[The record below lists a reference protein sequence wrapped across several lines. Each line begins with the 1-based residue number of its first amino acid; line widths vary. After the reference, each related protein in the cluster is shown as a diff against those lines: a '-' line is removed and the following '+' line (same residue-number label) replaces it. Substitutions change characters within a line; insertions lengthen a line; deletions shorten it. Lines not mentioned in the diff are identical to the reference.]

1 MDVQGL
7 RLLREIARLGSISAA
22 ADALGYTQS
31 AASRQLGALE
41 RATGHPLA
49 DRTATGAR
57 LTPAGEIVVRRADVA
72 LAELDDI
79 GHELARL
86 HAARPAG
93 VRLRAFTTAVSS
105 FVPAAALEVAG
116 IVDVDLAISSGHV
129 PDEATITGGH
139 ADVCVSTRDASAPA
153 IPGVRVV
160 ELRRDPLWACL
171 PAGHPR
177 AADERVAI
185 ADLRGDRWVLTA
197 MTLCVD
203 RSIVA
208 EACARNGFAPVAG
221 ARSDDYAAVQ
231 GLVAAGAG
239 VAVLPQMALGTLHPG
254 VVVRPVSVPL
264 VRRVVALTSTATTP
278 GVDALVAAL
287 RTAARAVPE
296 PGTAGLVATSR

>member
-31 AASRQLGALE
+31 AASRQLGSLE

-79 GHELARL
+79 RHELARL
-86 HAARPAG
+86 AAERPAG
-93 VRLRAFTTAVSS
+93 VRLRAFSTAVAS
-105 FVPAAALEVAG
+105 FVPAAVVDVAG
-116 IVDVDLAISSGHV
+116 LVDVDVAVSSVHV
-129 PDEATITGGH
+129 PDEEAIVGGQ
-139 ADVCVSTRDASAPA
+139 ADVCVSTRDGDAPGT
-153 IPGVRVV
+153 PGIRVV
-160 ELRRDPLWACL
+160 ELRRDPLWVCL

-177 AADERVAI
+177 AEDERVAI
-185 ADLRGDRWVLTA
+185 ADLRGERWILTA

-203 RSIVA
+203 RALVTD
-208 EACARNGFAPVAG
+208 ACARNGFAPVAA
-221 ARSDDYAAVQ
+221 ARSDDYATTQ

-239 VAVLPQMALGTLHPG
+239 VAVLPQMALSTLHPG
-254 VVVRPVSVPL
+254 VVVRLPSVP
-264 VRRVVALTSTATTP
+264 VIRRVVALTAAATTP
-278 GVDALVAAL
+278 QVDAVVAAL
-287 RTAARAVPE
+287 RGAAAAVPE
-296 PGTAGLVATSR
+296 PGTAALAATSR